1 MSEHKK
7 SGGKSLTVTD
17 DKGQIINNVSLQGK
31 TEGIPTPSPSGE
43 ASSVNQSAQGEESI
57 DYATLA
63 QKAGIVGSAEPQ
75 PLAADYAEYRVP
87 EDCPFCGVEVAHIG
101 HFGIECNHPDC
112 LGSGVKGLAREFF
125 DMSYVK
131 DEVAKLLDLPARI
144 ENTGGGCATIYV
156 GNPDSE
162 GYYPLAVGPGNLENR
177 EGFDFPIAQYSDFS
191 VGRDDPSG
199 ASNDGSGVYNGLYNA
214 EQLIQFIASEYRRLN
229 PAS

>member
-7 SGGKSLTVTD
+7 ANGKSITVTD
-17 DKGQIINNVSLQGK
+17 ENGQIINNVSLQGK
-31 TEGIPTPSPSGE
+31 TEGIPTPNLSGETYSASPST
-43 ASSVNQSAQGEESI
+43 QGEESI

-63 QKAGIVGSAEPQ
+63 QKVGIVGAGEPQ
-75 PLAADYAEYRVP
+75 PLAADYAEYKVP

-112 LGSGVKGLAREFF
+112 IGGGLTGLAREFF
-125 DMSYVK
+125 DMGYVK
-131 DEVAKLLDLPARI
+131 DEVAKLLDLPAHI

-156 GNPDSE
+156 GNPDAE

-177 EGFDFPIAQYSDFS
+177 EGFDFSIGQYSDFS

-199 ASNDGSGVYNGLYNA
+199 ASNDGSGEYKGLYSA

-229 PAS
+229 TAP